1 MYAFLA
7 ATSFALICE
16 SSINVSSSSRED
28 DPFEG
33 TGGKAVKIFPV
44 KLGTPCSLTVNN
56 LSSGCAF
63 RTVLLVKGT
72 PLTFALSKQ
81 SHHALRPTLKGYFW
95 CNSAGTVNG
104 RSFYDNNGR

>member
-7 ATSFALICE
+7 ATSFTLMCE

-33 TGGKAVKIFPV
+33 TGGKAAKISPV
-44 KLGTPCSLTVNN
+44 KLDTPCSFTVNN
-56 LSSGCAF
+56 LSSGYAF
-63 RTVLLVKGT
+63 RNVLLVKGT
-72 PLTFALSKQ
+72 PLNLALSKQ

-95 CNSAGTVNG
+95 CSPASSANG
-104 RSFYDNNGR
+104 RSYYGTNGR